1 LRFRNLLNDAET
13 KLIADGLRRP
23 EVRRLLT
30 PARELLEDEPFWESV
45 WDGLAVFVSPTLF
58 RRYTVASVL
67 REFVHVGSRFH
78 LKPLLPVLER
88 DGRFFLLGLSQRR
101 VALFEGTPESFVEI
115 RVPRMPQDLASALHV
130 ESFPPERDILF
141 RSQTPLDDTRFLL
154 DFFQSVDRAVVPA
167 LRGERA
173 PLVLAAVEY
182 LHPLYAQVNSYPRL
196 LPDGIRGNPQT
207 FAVDDLHRRAAAVA
221 AAALDREVDDA
232 VASYVEQAA
241 SPRAS
246 QELSTILVGAFFG
259 TVARLFVPGGVE
271 LWGRF
276 DPATLEVRVHDRREK
291 GDVDLIDWAAVK
303 ILSNDGEVFT
313 LPRERLPGQ
322 GPLAALFRY

>member
-1 LRFRNLLNDAET
+1 LNDAESR
-13 KLIADGLRRP
+13 LIADGLRRP
-23 EVRRLLT
+23 EARSLLA
-30 PARELLEDEPFWESV
+30 PARELLKDEPFWESV
-45 WDGLAVFVSPTLF
+45 WDGLAVFVSPGFF
-58 RRYTVASVL
+58 RRYVVASAL
-67 REFVHVGSRFH
+67 REFVEVGSRFH

-88 DGRFFLLGLSQRR
+88 DGRFFLLGLSQQR

-115 RVPRMPQDLASALHV
+115 PVPGMPQDLASALHV
-130 ESFPPERDILF
+130 ERFPPQRDILF
-141 RSQTPLDDTRFLL
+141 RTQAPREDTRFIL
-154 DFFQSVDRAVVPA
+154 DYFQSVDRAVAPA
-167 LRGERA
+167 LRAERA

-182 LHPLYAQVNSYPRL
+182 LHPLYAQVNSYPHL
-196 LPDGIRGNPQT
+196 LPDGIRGNPGT

-221 AAALDREVDDA
+221 AAALDRRVDDA

-241 SPRAS
+241 GPRAS

-276 DPATLEVRVHDRREK
+276 DPTTLEVRVHERKEK
-291 GDVDLIDWAAVK
+291 GDVDLVDWAAVRV
-303 ILSNDGEVFT
+303 LSNDGEVFT
-313 LPRERLPGQ
+313 LPRERLPGK